1 MSLSAYGTFLGFA
14 IVLVLIPGPD
24 FAVVTKNTLAGGRR
38 RGWFTAAG
46 VCTSNAVQGAI
57 AVSGLSAIILKAQP
71 VFAAIKWAGVCYLAF
86 LGVQSLLSAVRG
98 RYELA
103 DGGHGIRRDGAAFG
117 GWRQGFLSNI
127 TNPKV
132 LIFYRPAPPVPEA
145 RCCAWLAARVRLE
158 PCCAVIALPAGTE
171 RRAGQSTSAAIAAGC
186 PQGDGRDHRCVAAR
200 IQRPARRRAQLSRGC
215 RGCSVLAL
223 LRKAGCGEPGSA
235 HGIGGK
241 DARQQRSSRVRRGD
255 GPGPGEGV
263 LSGHTRSRARRPE
276 PVRVRV
282 RRPRHNAA
290 GDGRRGGGDA
300 RLHGPWLARA

>member
-24 FAVVTKNTLAGGRR
+24 FAVVTKNTLAGGCR

-103 DGGHGIRRDGAAFG
+103 DGGHAIQRNAAAFG

-132 LIFYRPAPPVPEA
+132 LIFY
-145 RCCAWLAARVRLE
+145 
-158 PCCAVIALPAGTE
+158 IALLPQFLKPG
-171 RRAGQSTSAAIAAGC
+171 AAPGWLLAFAWS
-186 PQGDGRDHRCVAAR
+186 HAV
-200 IQRPARRRAQLSRGC
+200 LSLLYL
-215 RGCSVLAL
+215 LAL
-223 LRKAGCGEPGSA
+223 SAG
-235 HGIGGK
+235 
-241 DARQQRSSRVRRGD
+241 
-255 GPGPGEGV
+255 
-263 LSGHTRSRARRPE
+263 
-276 PVRVRV
+276 
-282 RRPRHNAA
+282 
-290 GDGRRGGGDA
+290 
-300 RLHGPWLARA
+300 LARARALLSRRAVRRAMDGTTGALLLGFSARLAAEHS